1 MNHHHGVGSQ
11 AVLVDTSVVWLYL
24 RDDAS
29 ARLYD
34 PHLAR
39 KTLCISFVTLG
50 ELHRWATTYR
60 FAPSHQL
67 RLDTAL
73 RRYALLPADRSLART
88 WAEVICESNERGHAI
103 SHDAA
108 WLAATARHYN
118 IPLITHDPDAFRDV
132 PRITLVTELHS
143 TNNAR

>member
-1 MNHHHGVGSQ
+1 MSHPQAHQ
-11 AVLVDTSVVWLYL
+11 QRAVLVDTCVVWLYL
-24 RDDAS
+24 SDNPI

-34 PHLAR
+34 VHLAR

-73 RRYALLPADRSLART
+73 RRYVLLPADRSLARV
-88 WAEVICESNERGHAI
+88 WAEVIGESNERGHAI

-108 WLAATARHYN
+108 WLAASARHYH
-118 IPLITHDPDAFRDV
+118 IPLITHQPDAFCGV
-132 PRITLVTELHS
+132 SRITIITEQ
-143 TNNAR
+143 R